1 MPKVDQRI
9 AQRDHDCQ
17 GIVDFFTLDKKVSI
31 PYICLTIK
39 EIFNIR
45 SLDSLCRRVQMAPNT
60 ILKSPL
66 SAMGRL
72 TISLVQEIGKIG
84 IFFFQGFFLIF
95 SFPFQFSKFGQ
106 QIYFIGTKSLLVICL
121 TGAFTGM
128 VLGLQG
134 YYTLVKFGSE
144 GLLGA
149 AVALSLIRELGPVL
163 TAIMVI
169 GRAGSAVAAEIG
181 IMRISEQIDAL
192 ETMDINPI
200 RFLVSPRMAASLF
213 SFPILTAVFDVI
225 GIFGGYLSGSLL
237 LGINPGIYFSRVESS
252 VMMEDI
258 TGGFVKSIVF
268 SLIVAT
274 ICCYQGYSTHTRT
287 EGFGAKGVSLST
299 TSAVVISSVLVLVVD
314 YVLTSFLL

>member
-1 MPKVDQRI
+1 MVADMDDHKEKVNHRI
-9 AQRDHDCQ
+9 NRN
-17 GIVDFFTLDKKVSI
+17 GILGMDPD
-31 PYICLTIK
+31 
-39 EIFNIR
+39 
-45 SLDSLCRRVQMAPNT
+45 
-60 ILKSPL
+60 ILLAAPL
-66 SAMGRL
+66 SVLGRWV
-72 TISLVQEIGKIG
+72 ICFFQEVGRVAV
-84 IFFFQGFFLIF
+84 FLFQGFFLIF
-95 SFPFQFSKFGQ
+95 SLPIQFNKFIQ
-106 QIYFIGTKSLLVICL
+106 QIFFIGTKSLLVICL

-163 TAIMVI
+163 TAIMII
-169 GRAGSAVAAEIG
+169 GRAGSAMAAEIG

-192 ETMDINPI
+192 ETMDIHPI
-200 RFLVSPRMAASLF
+200 RFLVSPKMAASLF

-225 GIFGGYLSGSLL
+225 GIFGGYVSGSLL

-252 VMMEDI
+252 VMMGDI
-258 TGGFVKSIVF
+258 NGGFIKSIVF
-268 SLIVAT
+268 ALLTAT
-274 ICCYQGYSTHTRT
+274 ICCYQGYFTHTRS

-299 TSAVVISSVLVLVVD
+299 TSAVVISSVLVLVAD